1 MSVVLIHGV
10 PETARL
16 WDGVRRQ
23 LGRDDTI
30 ALSLPGFGNPR
41 PAGFGATKDE
51 YVDWAVGQL
60 ERAVDEAGGPVDL
73 VGHDWGG
80 GHVVRVAIERPD
92 LIRSWATDIAGC
104 LAPDYEW
111 HDFAKVWQTAG
122 AGEQSVAEMIS
133 GSVSDRAARFESMGI
148 TPAVAR
154 DMAEAADE
162 TMGRCILALYR
173 SAAQPAMALLGGRLN
188 QAAARAGLVIIPTE
202 DPFTGGEERAR
213 WAASKAGA
221 QVALLNGLG
230 HWWMLQDAEAGAEAL
245 RAFWSTVDNPN
256 A

>member
-80 GHVVRVAIERPD
+80 GFVVRIVSTRAD
-92 LIRSWATDIAGC
+92 LVRSWVTDAAS
-104 LAPDYEW
+104 LADRNFEW
-111 HDFAKVWQTAG
+111 HDFAKIWQTPG
-122 AGEQSVAEMIS
+122 DGEAFWDQQLAASPAEREAIFVASGVPPEDATAIASRVDREM
-133 GSVSDRAARFESMGI
+133 
-148 TPAVAR
+148 
-154 DMAEAADE
+154 AD
-162 TMGRCILALYR
+162 CILALYR
-173 SAAQPAMALLGGRLN
+173 SATKVNDDWGPAFEAIPKPGLVVVPSGDPFLSADG
-188 QAAARAGLVIIPTE
+188 AARAAT
-202 DPFTGGEERAR
+202 R
-213 WAASKAGA
+213 AGA
-221 QVALLNGLG
+221 RIQRLDGRG
-230 HWWMLQDAEAGAEAL
+230 HWWMLEDPAIAAELLES
-245 RAFWSTVDNPN
+245 FWKSV
-256 A
+256 